1 MKAARD
7 WSVRHAKGLH
17 RLYAMLESLLML
29 LDPLLRRIGYQR
41 LDKTF
46 ARIEGWVKGFLFDSQ
61 SCGQCTLG
69 ETGMACPMNCPKT
82 LRNGPC
88 GGVRQNGGCEVKP
101 EMTCVWVKA
110 WEGSQRLDP
119 PEQALQIIQMPVDAR
134 LKGRSSWLRALR
146 LRREPSA

>member
-7 WSVRHAKGLH
+7 WSVRHATGLH
-17 RLYAMLESLLML
+17 GLYAVLESVLIL
-29 LDPLLRRIGYQR
+29 LDPLLIRIGYQR
-41 LDKTF
+41 LDKPF

-146 LRREPSA
+146 LSRAPSA